1 MNRDRS
7 IGFADIYLQIK
18 ITNKL
23 IARQLKERLQQHEL
37 VALLM
42 TTGASDQEIA
52 DILGTTAATVAATKV
67 RLRKKANRATEAA
80 DEP

>member
-37 VALLM
+37 VGLLM
-42 TTGASDQEIA
+42 STGASDQDIA
-52 DILGTTAATVAATKV
+52 DILGTTAATVTATKV
-67 RLRKKANRATEAA
+67 RLRKKAKRATDGAA
-80 DEP
+80 EP